1 MHKATKEKRLNLTC
15 LTSQLDLHQR
25 NFLSKEDGH
34 SQEYSS
40 QNN

>member
-1 MHKATKEKRLNLTC
+1 MQKATKEKRLNLTS
-15 LTSQLDLHQR
+15 LTSQLDLHQK
-25 NFLSKEDGH
+25 FFQSKEDGH